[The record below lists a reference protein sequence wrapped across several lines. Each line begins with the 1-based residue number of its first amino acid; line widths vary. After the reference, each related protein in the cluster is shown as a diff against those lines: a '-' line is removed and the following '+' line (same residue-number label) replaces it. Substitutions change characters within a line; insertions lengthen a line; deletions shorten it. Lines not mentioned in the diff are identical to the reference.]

1 MEEFIRNITEQIRC
15 VRAREAVAKELS
27 DHILDQAA
35 AYEKDGE
42 DHEAAVAQAV
52 REMGDPVEIGVELDR
67 IHRPQMDVKMI
78 VMVLLFSIGG
88 MLLQYIVGGYTPM
101 DGVNGSSVYLSQL
114 GRQGLI
120 LLLSFGVMAGMYFL
134 DYSFIGRYGEVI
146 YWEMTVVFFV
156 IRMMSREV
164 NGRHPVMLMLVYLYI
179 PVYAGL
185 LYQLRGRGYGAVI
198 KGMVIQ
204 ILTAGFVYYLSDIL
218 HAALVVYLIQMVLMI
233 LAVCRGWFQVN
244 KRDAVIVIVT
254 VLVIIP
260 LAVCL
265 IVLVT
270 TECSRGFIPRR
281 ILMVPDIPMCGY
293 VRGYRRQN

>member
-1 MEEFIRNITEQIRC
+1 
-15 VRAREAVAKELS
+15 
-27 DHILDQAA
+27 
-35 AYEKDGE
+35 
-42 DHEAAVAQAV
+42 
-52 REMGDPVEIGVELDR
+52 
-67 IHRPQMDVKMI
+67 
-78 VMVLLFSIGG
+78 
-88 MLLQYIVGGYTPM
+88 
-101 DGVNGSSVYLSQL
+101 
-114 GRQGLI
+114 
-120 LLLSFGVMAGMYFL
+120 
-134 DYSFIGRYGEVI
+134 
-146 YWEMTVVFFV
+146 
-156 IRMMSREV
+156 
-164 NGRHPVMLMLVYLYI
+164 MLMLVYLYI

-218 HAALVVYLIQMVLMI
+218 HAALVVYLIQMVLMV

-270 TECSRGFIPRR
+270 SPRRQSISDYTECSRGFIPRR
-281 ILMVPDIPMCGY
+281 ILMAPDIPMCGY